1 MKKNMI
7 MGLAAFLAVICFTG
21 CAKKAGS
28 DEVILTESE
37 PIVIATEPEPIVLED
52 ETEEETKPE
61 PEVYAQ
67 LSDRGN
73 GAGSSGKP
81 QTLSH
86 YDEQ

>member
-37 PIVIATEPEPIVLED
+37 PIVIAAEPE
-52 ETEEETKPE
+52 
-61 PEVYAQ
+61 
-67 LSDRGN
+67 
-73 GAGSSGKP
+73 
-81 QTLSH
+81 
-86 YDEQ
+86 